1 MRIRPTAR
9 PEGALLSVRV
19 QPRARRD
26 EIPGWQGDA
35 LRVRV
40 TAPPIDGRANDAV
53 IILLAEAFGVPRSS
67 IELVSGA
74 TGRTKLF
81 RVAALS
87 LDDLHARLARRVT
100 RAVT

>member
-1 MRIRPTAR
+1 MKQTAR

-19 QPRARRD
+19 QPRARQD
-26 EIPGWQGDA
+26 EVVGWQGDA

-53 IILLAEAFGVPRSS
+53 VVLLAEAFRVPRSS

-74 TGRTKLF
+74 TSRTKLF
-81 RVAALS
+81 RFAARS
-87 LDDLHARLARRVT
+87 LDDLHARLDRRVPG
-100 RAVT
+100 AVT